1 MADEKHVYTEPL
13 CSIVPIGADVI
24 FGIENN
30 FLILE
35 LGGYSAKTL
44 T

>member
-1 MADEKHVYTEPL
+1 VADEKHVYTEPL
-13 CSIVPIGADVI
+13 SSIGPIGADVI

-30 FLILE
+30 FLTLE
-35 LGGYSAKTL
+35 LGGYSANTL